1 MAAIDFYTLPEG
13 SRTPRL
19 KASCQL
25 VEKAFLEG
33 ERVLVWL
40 QDESQQSAFDDL
52 LWTFGDRA
60 FVPHEP
66 LAADPGASE
75 APVQLFSGASLPPA
89 VNSGGFS
96 TLVTL
101 REEASADALAMDKVY
116 EPGAIESRWYRE
128 WEQRG
133 YFAPADTGTP
143 GGYCIVIPPP
153 NVTGT
158 LHMGHAFQ
166 DTIMDA
172 LTRYHRMR
180 GEPTL
185 WQPGTDH
192 AGIATQMVVE
202 RQLECRGQSRTDLG
216 REAFV
221 ERVWEW
227 KAQSGGTIAHQL
239 RRLGASVDWSRERF
253 TMDEGCRARSP
264 RSSCACTKK
273 ASSIAASA
281 WSTGTRCC

>member
-101 REEASADALAMDKVY
+101 REEASADALAFGRVVEVVDADPAVRTA
-116 EPGAIESRWYRE
+116 GRARFRFYRE
-128 WEQRG
+128 RG
-133 YFAPADTGTP
+133 ATP
-143 GGYCIVIPPP
+143 
-153 NVTGT
+153 N
-158 LHMGHAFQ
+158 HHALKDQ
-166 DTIMDA
+166 
-172 LTRYHRMR
+172 
-180 GEPTL
+180 
-185 WQPGTDH
+185 
-192 AGIATQMVVE
+192 
-202 RQLECRGQSRTDLG
+202 
-216 REAFV
+216 
-221 ERVWEW
+221 
-227 KAQSGGTIAHQL
+227 
-239 RRLGASVDWSRERF
+239 
-253 TMDEGCRARSP
+253 
-264 RSSCACTKK
+264 
-273 ASSIAASA
+273 
-281 WSTGTRCC
+281 